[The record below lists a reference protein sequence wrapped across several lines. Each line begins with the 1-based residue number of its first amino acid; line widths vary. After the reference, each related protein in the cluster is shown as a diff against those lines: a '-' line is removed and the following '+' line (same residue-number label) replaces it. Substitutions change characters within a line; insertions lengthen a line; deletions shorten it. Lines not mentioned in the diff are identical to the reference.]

1 MVSEKEARL
10 VVARNRAERYYFQFD
25 EAICMPPL
33 SFFKMEFTFLKLEDL
48 KNDRVF

>member
-25 EAICMPPL
+25 EAICVPSL
-33 SFFKMEFTFLKLEDL
+33 SFLKIDFTSSKLEDL
-48 KNDRVF
+48 KNYRVF